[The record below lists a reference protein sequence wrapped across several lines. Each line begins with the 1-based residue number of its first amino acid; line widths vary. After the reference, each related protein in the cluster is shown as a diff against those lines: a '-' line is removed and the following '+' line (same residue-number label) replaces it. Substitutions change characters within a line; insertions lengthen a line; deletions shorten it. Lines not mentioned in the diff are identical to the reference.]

1 MDESSDDLEDLLE
14 EVEEPNEI
22 ENSEIEDFETE
33 DERCSG
39 TQFPVS
45 DEECDTDDSENKTST
60 QHNTSQKLKE
70 VKVPNPSLPCL
81 LCGHHGLEEGKLGVL
96 YKLGTV
102 VAHHFC
108 LMLSSGLQQVW
119 GYQAEYL
126 DTNQA
131 DFKLCTSSGG

>member
-1 MDESSDDLEDLLE
+1 MDETSDDLEDLLE

-81 LCGHHGLEEGKLGVL
+81 LCGQYGLEEGKLGVL

-102 VAHHFC
+102 VTHHFC

-126 DTNQA
+126 NTYQA
-131 DFKLCTSSGG
+131 DLIISAHL

>member
-1 MDESSDDLEDLLE
+1 MHILHAQRLLNLAESIVLL
-14 EVEEPNEI
+14 
-22 ENSEIEDFETE
+22 FA
-33 DERCSG
+33 SG
-39 TQFPVS
+39 
-45 DEECDTDDSENKTST
+45 DS
-60 QHNTSQKLKE
+60 KE
-70 VKVPNPSLPCL
+70 VDIIFLSQVCDI

-102 VAHHFC
+102 VTHHFC